1 MERSLPFPAGL
12 EYFAGVSNAFMQV
25 ESHVDLDLDLG
36 QPPPKPLGLEDCT
49 LLLVFNKSLK

>member
-25 ESHVDLDLDLG
+25 ESHVDLDLDLR
-36 QPPPKPLGLEDCT
+36 QPNRWVWKIVSCFLSSINP
-49 LLLVFNKSLK
+49 